1 MTPKDPAPGAH
12 NHVAGVPDESF
23 AYVAD
28 PEADPEALRSIAA
41 ALGDPMTSG
50 QVQSIVDVQRL
61 ANEAYVEERRRTVT
75 VRVYYK
81 GPGNPRAAV
90 ESALRQ
96 WSPKVFETELFDA

>member
-1 MTPKDPAPGAH
+1 MTIKDPAPGAH

-28 PEADPEALRSIAA
+28 PDADPEALRSIAA
-41 ALGDPMTSG
+41 DMAELAD
-50 QVQSIVDVQRL
+50 VQSRSLREFFDR
-61 ANEAYVEERRRTVT
+61 EARTIT

-96 WSPKVFETELFDA
+96 WSPKVFEAEVLDA